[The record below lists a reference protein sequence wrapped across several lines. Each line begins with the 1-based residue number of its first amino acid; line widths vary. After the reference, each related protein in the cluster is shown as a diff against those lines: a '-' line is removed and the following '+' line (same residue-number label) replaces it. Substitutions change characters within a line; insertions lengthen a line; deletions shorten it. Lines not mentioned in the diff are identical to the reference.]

1 MLIEM
6 WTDYA
11 CPFCYIGK
19 RRLEEAI
26 KQVDHKIEVVYR
38 CFELDPTAERDISDS
53 IYEKLAKKYGMS
65 LEQAK
70 LNCNNMEEMARESGL
85 DYQFDTMKLTNTFD
99 AHRLTMYA
107 KTQGLMNEMA
117 ERMLHAFFTESKH
130 IGDHSTLIDLAVE
143 IGLNREKVTNLLN
156 SDEMTD
162 AVRSDEQEA
171 QQLGIQG
178 VPFFLINRKYAISG
192 AQPVETFIEAIN
204 QINEQDGPFISLNNN
219 RDATC
224 TDDSCEI

>member
-19 RRLEEAI
+19 RRLEEAL
-26 KQVDHKIEVVYR
+26 KQVEHKAEVVYR

-70 LNCNNMEEMARESGL
+70 LNCKNMEEMAKESGL
-85 DYQFDTMKLTNTFD
+85 DYNFDTMKLTNTFD

-107 KTQGLMNEMA
+107 KTQGFMNEMS
-117 ERMLHAFFTESKH
+117 ERILHAFFTESKH
-130 IGDHSTLIDLAVE
+130 IGDHTTLTDLAVE
-143 IGLNREKVTNLLN
+143 VGLNREKVTKLLD

-171 QQLGIQG
+171 QELGIQG

-192 AQPVETFIEAIN
+192 AQPTETFISAIN
-204 QINEQDGPFISLNNN
+204 QINEQDGPFIRMNDDNG
-219 RDATC
+219 ATC
-224 TDDSCEI
+224 TDESCEV

>member
-99 AHRLTMYA
+99 AHRLTLYA

-117 ERMLHAFFTESKH
+117 ERILHAFFTESKH

-143 IGLNREKVTNLLN
+143 IG
-156 SDEMTD
+156 
-162 AVRSDEQEA
+162 
-171 QQLGIQG
+171 
-178 VPFFLINRKYAISG
+178 
-192 AQPVETFIEAIN
+192 
-204 QINEQDGPFISLNNN
+204 
-219 RDATC
+219 
-224 TDDSCEI
+224 